1 MCGVAL
7 KNNHFK
13 ANAATKGSRRYK
25 NNNRQNHNNYNKKRV
40 HKKIL
45 CTRNNVEKHKFA
57 FIVASQDLGFDPL
70 FACLT
75 SRPTASAAASTQL
88 TLSACWLHHRSC
100 SRCWEF

>member
-1 MCGVAL
+1 MRQQKEAG
-7 KNNHFK
+7 
-13 ANAATKGSRRYK
+13 ATKTTTDK
-25 NNNRQNHNNYNKKRV
+25 TTTTTTKKKV

-75 SRPTASAAASTQL
+75 SRPTA
-88 TLSACWLHHRSC
+88 
-100 SRCWEF
+100 